1 MYKHF
6 SICIIPP
13 GLSASIG
20 NLRKRDL
27 SRAKQQVI
35 QTLTPLVEWAVG
47 AFDFSYNDITGKG
60 GGLSWQPHFHL
71 IARAKGAEPL
81 RGALKEK
88 FPNSPGINAAIHVE
102 EYNGSALGA
111 SYIYKPKLMRR
122 SSYIKSDHPTR
133 KSFSTTRDF
142 ELRARP
148 HIDISLL
155 LDSMGIDRRL
165 LFINLEPISLKFMK
179 QHE

>member
-1 MYKHF
+1 MYEHF
-6 SICIIPP
+6 AICIIPP

-20 NLRKRDL
+20 NLRKRNL
-27 SRAKQQVI
+27 SRAKHQVI
-35 QTLTPLVEWAVG
+35 QTLTPHVEWAVG
-47 AFDFSYNDITGKG
+47 AFDFSYNDISGKG

-71 IARAKGAEPL
+71 IARAGGVEPL
-81 RGALKEK
+81 RSALAEQ

-102 EYNGSALGA
+102 EYDGSTLGA
-111 SYIYKPKLMRR
+111 SYIFKPTIMRR

-133 KSFSTTRDF
+133 NPFSTTRDF

-165 LFINLEPISLKFMK
+165 LFINLEPISLRFMK
-179 QHE
+179 RHE